1 MRICWR
7 RQKERRMPAGRH
19 GHKIRE
25 YKRRIDA
32 LLEEER
38 ERRRPLPR
46 PLSPPP
52 PPISEEHAALRRQI
66 AELYR
71 ILFDDPEKPEGTDP
85 IEWFFEEKFDE
96 RAKENPE
103 LPDICADFMDLVSEE
118 EELLAEN
125 GVDYSLF
132 DNYEFE

>member
-1 MRICWR
+1 MCWR
-7 RQKERRMPAGRH
+7 RQKERRMPAGKH

-32 LLEEER
+32 LLEAER
-38 ERRRPLPR
+38 ERRRPLP
-46 PLSPPP
+46 PPP

-66 AELYR
+66 TELYR

-103 LPDICADFMDLVSEE
+103 LPDI
-118 EELLAEN
+118 
-125 GVDYSLF
+125 
-132 DNYEFE
+132 

>member
-1 MRICWR
+1 
-7 RQKERRMPAGRH
+7 MPAGRH

-32 LLEEER
+32 LLEAQR
-38 ERRRPLPR
+38 ERRR

-52 PPISEEHAALRRQI
+52 PPINEEHAALRRQI

-71 ILFDDPEKPEGTDP
+71 ILFDDPEKPEGADP
-85 IEWFFEEKFDE
+85 IEWFFEERFDE

-103 LPDICADFMDLVSEE
+103 LADICADFMDLVSEE

-125 GVDYSLF
+125 GVDYSPYE
-132 DNYEFE
+132 NYEFE

>member
-32 LLEEER
+32 LLEAER
-38 ERRRPLPR
+38 ERRRPLP
-46 PLSPPP
+46 PPP
-52 PPISEEHAALRRQI
+52 PPINEEHAALRRQI

-85 IEWFFEEKFDE
+85 IEWFFEERFDE
-96 RAKENPE
+96 RFKENPE
-103 LPDICADFMDLVSEE
+103 LHDIIDQYVSLVDQEV
-118 EELLAEN
+118 ELLAEN
-125 GVDYSLF
+125 GVDYGPYE
-132 DNYEFE
+132 NYELE

>member
-1 MRICWR
+1 LRICWR

-32 LLEEER
+32 LLEAER
-38 ERRRPLPR
+38 ERRRPLP
-46 PLSPPP
+46 PPP
-52 PPISEEHAALRRQI
+52 PPINEEHAALRRQI

-85 IEWFFEEKFDE
+85 IEWFEERFDE
-96 RAKENPE
+96 RARENPE
-103 LPDICADFMDLVSEE
+103 LHDISGDFMDLVSKEV
-118 EELLAEN
+118 ELLAEN
-125 GVDYSLF
+125 GVDYSPYE
-132 DNYEFE
+132 NYELE

>member
-1 MRICWR
+1 
-7 RQKERRMPAGRH
+7 MPAGRH

-32 LLEEER
+32 LLEEEQ
-38 ERRRPLPR
+38 ERLR

-52 PPISEEHAALRRQI
+52 PPINEEHAALRKQI
-66 AELYR
+66 AELYG
-71 ILFDDPEKPEGTDP
+71 ILFDDPEKPEGTDA
-85 IEWFFEEKFDE
+85 IEWFFEERFDE

-103 LPDICADFMDLVSEE
+103 IANVCADFMDLVSKE

-125 GVDYSLF
+125 GVDYSPY
-132 DNYEFE
+132 DNYEFD